1 MESPSLP
8 NDASSIVGSFPG
20 DSCIAVELLL
30 LLVERWISSELE
42 SESIWTLRRCCPNE
56 NPLARLLMKTSAA
69 VVVVVGGAACCCWRC
84 SFVVA
89 VFEFAANFPH
99 STFDCRCLIWV
110 FEVDYDVE
118 VVRGIAVVVGA
129 AVAVE

>member
-20 DSCIAVELLL
+20 DSCIAVERLL
-30 LLVERWISSELE
+30 LLVERGISSELE

-56 NPLARLLMKTSAA
+56 NPLVRLLMKTSASAA
-69 VVVVVGGAACCCWRC
+69 VAAAACCCWRC

-89 VFEFAANFPH
+89 VSEFAANFPH

-110 FEVDYDVE
+110 FEVDCGAE
-118 VVRGIAVVVGA
+118 VVRGIAVGA
-129 AVAVE
+129 AVAVVVE